1 MNRLGSEFYKQVK
14 DYERNVVGGFTFR
27 HLIFMLG
34 IVLSAILSTVIILM
48 GLPEILLYI
57 ILPVILI
64 PFLIFG
70 LKQEERLKEMVL
82 FRLTIQERAYLTEFE
97 SEENY
102 DKTAFW
108 PEKGVRE
115 IYPIGG
121 SEGETP

>member
-1 MNRLGSEFYKQVK
+1 MKEMWLGALPSSPDFH
-14 DYERNVVGGFTFR
+14 VGDC
-27 HLIFMLG
+27 LISYFIYG
-34 IVLSAILSTVIILM
+34 YYLM

-115 IYPIGG
+115 IDQ
-121 SEGETP
+121 SEEARRNALDAP

>member
-1 MNRLGSEFYKQVK
+1 
-14 DYERNVVGGFTFR
+14 
-27 HLIFMLG
+27 
-34 IVLSAILSTVIILM
+34 
-48 GLPEILLYI
+48 
-57 ILPVILI
+57 
-64 PFLIFG
+64 
-70 LKQEERLKEMVL
+70 MVL

-115 IYPIGG
+115 IDPIGG